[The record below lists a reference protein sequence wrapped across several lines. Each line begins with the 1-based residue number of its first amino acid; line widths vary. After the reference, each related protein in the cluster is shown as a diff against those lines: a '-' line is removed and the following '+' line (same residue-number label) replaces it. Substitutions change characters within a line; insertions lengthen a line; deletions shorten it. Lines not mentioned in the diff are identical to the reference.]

1 MGNLGYWSTL
11 KQARPTLL
19 LQQGLALLFTNL
31 EASLIPTLLGSGIN
45 QQFITNSSSLY
56 SSLLS
61 SAGISKD
68 NTEFLWSDPAYGFY
82 DKENVG
88 FWATAAISCHENE

>member
-1 MGNLGYWSTL
+1 
-11 KQARPTLL
+11 
-19 LQQGLALLFTNL
+19 LLFKNL
-31 EASLIPTLLGSGIN
+31 EDSLIPTLLGSGIN

-68 NTEFLWSDPAYGFY
+68 NTEFLWSDPAYGFS

-88 FWATAAISCHENE
+88 FWASAAITCHENK

>member
-19 LQQGLALLFTNL
+19 LQQGLALLFTSL
-31 EASLIPTLLGSGIN
+31 ETSLIPTLLGSGLN
-45 QQFITNSSSLY
+45 QQFITNSSALY

-61 SAGISKD
+61 PAGISQD
-68 NTEFLWSDPAYGFY
+68 NTNFFWADPAYGFS
-82 DKENVG
+82 DKENLG
-88 FWATAAISCHENE
+88 FWSIAAINCF